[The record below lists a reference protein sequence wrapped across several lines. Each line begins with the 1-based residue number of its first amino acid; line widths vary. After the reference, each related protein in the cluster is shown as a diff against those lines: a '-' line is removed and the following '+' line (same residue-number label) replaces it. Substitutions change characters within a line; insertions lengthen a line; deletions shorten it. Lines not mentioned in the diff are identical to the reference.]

1 MMYEDEMETGSIL
14 GFVLASV
21 ALLGSPGPAIA
32 ALVAVGRSCGAGHA
46 VRYFLAL
53 QVGLALAAGFS
64 VLGLVALLQA
74 FPPLRLVM
82 LVVSIAY
89 LLALAWSIATARPSG
104 GVGAAGNG
112 EGAWR
117 LWGGFVLGI
126 ANPKAYLAFASL
138 FGSFVLLDPAQ
149 GLGDGGLKWAL
160 VVLVMVAVDAAWLLA
175 GRALGRVRMSPRAE
189 RALNMGMGAAI
200 LAACAAAVV

>member
-1 MMYEDEMETGSIL
+1 MVTGSIL
-14 GFVLASV
+14 GFVLAAV

-32 ALVAVGRSCGAGHA
+32 ALVAVGRGCGTFHA

-53 QVGLALAAGFS
+53 QTGLALAAGLS
-64 VLGLVALLQA
+64 VLGMVALLQA

-82 LVVSIAY
+82 MVGATAY
-89 LLALAWSIATARPSG
+89 LLSLAWSIATAPPTG
-104 GVGAAGNG
+104 GVGPATRGQ
-112 EGAWR
+112 EGWR
-117 LWGGFVLGI
+117 LWGGFLLGI

-160 VVLVMVAVDAAWLLA
+160 VVAVMLVVDAAWLLA
-175 GRALGRVRMSPRAE
+175 GRALGRIAMGPRAE
-189 RALNMGMGAAI
+189 RVLNMGMGAAI
-200 LAACAAAVV
+200 LAACAATVV